1 MREIKMA
8 IKLYSTKTCIWCQK
22 VREFFREHKIK
33 FKDIDVGANLKA
45 AQEMIRK
52 TGQQGVPVIDV
63 NGQIVIG
70 FDKIKLESFIKK
82 K

>member
-1 MREIKMA
+1 MA